1 MKQAIADVRA
11 FHERFGVP
19 VSETPRVSSKQRTV
33 LRMDLLAE
41 EFGELDD
48 ALWAV
53 VHAARGEVDGSRAL
67 VSAADALAD
76 LIYVCI
82 GTALE
87 LGIPLDRVWDEVH
100 RSNMTKE
107 ADPEG
112 GKVRKGPNYEPPDI
126 SKALWGESK
135 P

>member
-1 MKQAIADVRA
+1 VRA

-41 EFGELDD
+41 EFDELDD

-53 VHAARGEVDGSRAL
+53 VHAARGEVDGARAL
-67 VSAADALAD
+67 VSAADAIAD

-87 LGIPLDRVWDEVH
+87 LGIPLDRVWDKVH
-100 RSNMTKE
+100 SSNMRKVG
-107 ADPEG
+107 G
-112 GKVRKGPNYEPPDI
+112 GKRDDGKILKPDGWVGPDI
-126 SKALWGESK
+126 AACLWPKEEDNG
-135 P
+135 